1 MATTIAEL
9 LIKMGVSVEGAKAA
23 EGEIKGVTNAAQDTD
38 KKGGGGI
45 KKFGATAGKAFAA
58 VGVAALAAGAAIFKL
73 VNSVTKAADEVIKGA
88 KVAGIGAD
96 EYQRLAFAAKISGAD
111 IQQIAVAS
119 KTVARG
125 MNDAVTKGTGPLI
138 EGLELVG
145 LRIEDVIDLPFEKQ
159 LGVFA
164 DAISGLD
171 SESEKLAASQLILG
185 GRAGPKLATL
195 LAEGSEGI
203 KALGDEAA
211 RTGGVLSGDA
221 LEASAE
227 FQDSITRM
235 KTVIG
240 GVVNTVGI
248 ELIPVVE
255 GIINQIKDWAL
266 ANGRLIA
273 QDIKRFIKKSIP
285 VIKDIAEAVMFV
297 VTGIKD
303 LIEALGGWKPA
314 MAIAT
319 TATIAFK
326 MAMVGALG
334 PIGLIALAIGA
345 LIPVLSGLADE
356 FGSVEDRLEAIDDL
370 VTGLRGKG
378 AGKEFANKDIEE
390 RMRAQEARV
399 RAGERISAGA
409 KQGQG
414 GWFLSDKEKKK
425 LKDDEQRG
433 RDMSQLAQS
442 DLRESEAENQR
453 LLAERQESESA
464 RAAAGAASGKFQK
477 GMTDRRRRLS
487 ELEGSGK
494 LKSGRGSEKRR
505 QDFLMGKIDEAE
517 LTGKRKR
524 GKGGGGSGPAKE
536 PESDVSLA
544 ESLLAIRTGTAD
556 PKQLKQVIQQ
566 LSRKTPSSKSIKPTV
581 AIDFFNFV
589 ITQNIKG
596 ANPTQIAKE
605 SAMAIRGEFEKQTAK
620 AGQTVPTGI
629 AR

>member
-1 MATTIAEL
+1 MSTTIAEL
-9 LIKMGVSVEGAKAA
+9 LINMGVSVEGAKAA
-23 EGEIKGVTNAAQDTD
+23 EGEIKGVTNAAEDTD
-38 KKGGGGI
+38 KKGGAGI
-45 KKFGATAGKAFAA
+45 RNFGATAGKALAA

-73 VNSVTKAADEVIKGA
+73 VDSVTSAADEVVKGSKA
-88 KVAGIGAD
+88 AGLGTEA
-96 EYQRLAFAAKISGAD
+96 YQRLSFAAKISGTD
-111 IQQIAVAS
+111 IKAISIAS
-119 KTVARG
+119 KTAARG
-125 MNDAVTKGTGPLI
+125 LNDAATKGTGPMV

-171 SESEKLAASQLILG
+171 TESEKLAASQLLLG
-185 GRAGPKLATL
+185 SRSGPQLATL
-195 LAEGSEGI
+195 LAEGSAGI
-203 KALGDEAA
+203 EALGDEAA
-211 RTGGVLSGDA
+211 RTGGVLGGDA
-221 LEASAE
+221 LAASAE

-240 GVVNTVGI
+240 GVVNTVGV

-255 GIINQIKDWAL
+255 DIINQIKDWAL
-266 ANGRLIA
+266 ANGSLMA
-273 QDIKRFIKKSIP
+273 QDIKRFVKQAIP

-303 LIEALGGWKPA
+303 LIGALGGFKPA
-314 MAIAT
+314 LAVAT

-326 MAMVGALG
+326 MAMAGVLG
-334 PIGLIALAIGA
+334 PIGLVAVGIAGLVTVVANLAG
-345 LIPVLSGLADE
+345 E
-356 FGSVEDRLEAIDDL
+356 FETVGERLEAIEERAQEI
-370 VTGLRGKG
+370 RGKG
-378 AGKEFANKDIEE
+378 AGKQFANEE
-390 RMRAQEARV
+390 IKGKMWAKEDEFRAAELESKKWAKGEGPVAVKREREAR
-399 RAGERISAGA
+399 RKSMNAQAELGKLEAENRRRLAGQAAEDASA
-409 KQGQG
+409 
-414 GWFLSDKEKKK
+414 KEKKT
-425 LKDDEQRG
+425 RG
-433 RDMSQLAQS
+433 EARKVRS
-442 DLRESEAENQR
+442 DRIA
-453 LLAERQESESA
+453 
-464 RAAAGAASGKFQK
+464 
-477 GMTDRRRRLS
+477 
-487 ELEGSGK
+487 ELEKAGK
-494 LKSGRGSEKRR
+494 LKKGRGLEKRKN
-505 QDFLMGKIDEAE
+505 DFMMGKISESE
-517 LTGKRKR
+517 LIGKPKR
-524 GKGGGGSGPAKE
+524 RKGGGGSAPAKE
-536 PESDVSLA
+536 PESDVTLA

>member
-221 LEASAE
+221 LAASAE

-255 GIINQIKDWAL
+255 DIINQIKNWVL
-266 ANGRLIA
+266 ANGSLIA
-273 QDIKRFIKKSIP
+273 KDIKNFIQKSIP
-285 VIKDIAEAVMFV
+285 VIKDIAEAIVFV

-303 LIEALGGWKPA
+303 LVGALGGFKPA
-314 MAIAT
+314 LAIAT

-326 MAMVGALG
+326 MAMAGVLG
-334 PIGLIALAIGA
+334 PLGLVAVGIAGLVTVVANLAG
-345 LIPVLSGLADE
+345 E
-356 FGSVEDRLEAIDDL
+356 FETVGERLEAIEERAQEI
-370 VTGLRGKG
+370 RGQG
-378 AGKEFANKDIEE
+378 AGKQFANEE
-390 RMRAQEARV
+390 IKGRMWAKEDEFRAAELESKKWGRGESEHARRKEREARDKSRKLQAELGALEAENKRLLSEQAV
-399 RAGERISAGA
+399 EDASA
-409 KQGQG
+409 
-414 GWFLSDKEKKK
+414 KEKKS
-425 LKDDEQRG
+425 RG
-433 RDMSQLAQS
+433 EARKVRS
-442 DLRESEAENQR
+442 DRIA
-453 LLAERQESESA
+453 
-464 RAAAGAASGKFQK
+464 
-477 GMTDRRRRLS
+477 
-487 ELEGSGK
+487 ELEKAGK
-494 LKSGRGSEKRR
+494 LKKGRGLEKRKSA
-505 QDFLMGKIDEAE
+505 FLMGKISESE
-517 LTGKRKR
+517 LIGKPKR
-524 GKGGGGSGPAKE
+524 RKGGGGSGPAKE
-536 PESDVSLA
+536 PESDVGLA

>member
-1 MATTIAEL
+1 MSTTIAEL

-23 EGEIKGVTNAAQDTD
+23 EGEIKGVTNAAEDTD
-38 KKGGGGI
+38 KKGGAGMRN
-45 KKFGATAGKAFAA
+45 FGATAGKALAA

-73 VNSVTKAADEVIKGA
+73 VDSVTSAADEVVKGSKA
-88 KVAGIGAD
+88 AGLGTEA
-96 EYQRLAFAAKISGAD
+96 YQRLSFAAKISGTD
-111 IQQIAVAS
+111 IKAISIAS
-119 KTVARG
+119 KTAARG
-125 MNDAVTKGTGPLI
+125 LNDAATKGTGPMV

-171 SESEKLAASQLILG
+171 TESEKLAASQLLLG
-185 GRAGPKLATL
+185 SRSGPQLATL
-195 LAEGSEGI
+195 LAEGSAGI
-203 KALGDEAA
+203 EALGDEAA
-211 RTGGVLSGDA
+211 RTGGVLGGDA
-221 LEASAE
+221 LAASAE

-240 GVVNTVGI
+240 GVVNTVGV

-255 GIINQIKDWAL
+255 DIINQIKDWAL
-266 ANGRLIA
+266 ANGSLMA
-273 QDIKRFIKKSIP
+273 QDIKRFIKQSIP
-285 VIKDIAEAVMFV
+285 VIKDIAAAVMFV
-297 VTGIKD
+297 VTGIRD
-303 LIEALGGWKPA
+303 LIGALGGWKPA

-326 MAMVGALG
+326 VAMAGALG
-334 PIGLIALAIGA
+334 PIQAIALGIAA
-345 LIPVLSGLADE
+345 MLPVLADMADG
-356 FGSVEDRLEAIDDL
+356 FGGIQDKIEAIDAASKEL
-370 VTGLRGKG
+370 
-378 AGKEFANKDIEE
+378 AGVGPGFVFANKEIEKE
-390 RMRAQEARV
+390 IRKAEADRRKGV
-399 RAGERISAGA
+399 RISNTDDVEGQRVGA
-409 KQGQG
+409 A
-414 GWFLSDKEKKK
+414 
-425 LKDDEQRG
+425 
-433 RDMSQLAQS
+433 AQI
-442 DLRESEAENQR
+442 EAEKRLNRAKAENKR
-453 LLAERQESESA
+453 LLAERDKAEGERATAAQEKKTRGEA
-464 RAAAGAASGKFQK
+464 RKVRS
-477 GMTDRRRRLS
+477 DRIA
-487 ELEGSGK
+487 ELDKAGK
-494 LKSGRGSEKRR
+494 LKKGRGLEKRKN
-505 QDFLMGKIDEAE
+505 DFMMGKISESE
-517 LTGKRKR
+517 LIGKPKR
-524 GKGGGGSGPAKE
+524 GRRGGGRSPAPAKE

-566 LSRKTPSSKSIKPTV
+566 LSRKTPSSKSIRPTV

>member
-45 KKFGATAGKAFAA
+45 KKFAATAGKAFAA

-73 VNSVTKAADEVIKGA
+73 VDSVTSAADEVVKGSKA
-88 KVAGIGAD
+88 AGLGTDA
-96 EYQRLAFAAKISGAD
+96 YQRLSFAAKISGTNIKA
-111 IQQIAVAS
+111 IAIAS

-125 MNDAVTKGTGPLI
+125 LNDAATKGTGPMV

-145 LRIEDVIDLPFEKQ
+145 LRIEDVIDLPFEQQ

-171 SESEKLAASQLILG
+171 TESEKLAASQLLLG
-185 GRAGPKLATL
+185 SRAGPQLATL

-211 RTGGVLSGDA
+211 RTGGVLGGEA
-221 LEASAE
+221 LKKSAE
-227 FQDSITRM
+227 FQDSIVRL
-235 KTVIG
+235 KTSVGGIVNVIATDLAPMVQEMIDG
-240 GVVNTVGI
+240 FKEWTLNNR
-248 ELIPVVE
+248 ELITTNIR
-255 GIINQIKDWAL
+255 G
-266 ANGRLIA
+266 
-273 QDIKRFIKKSIP
+273 FISNVIP
-285 VIKDIAEAVMFV
+285 VIKALASGIGAVIDFV
-297 VTGIKD
+297 GR
-303 LIEALGGWKPA
+303 LIELFGGWKSA
-314 MAIAT
+314 ASLAA

-326 MAMVGALG
+326 LALAGSLG
-334 PIGLIALAIGA
+334 PISAAALAISA
-345 LIPVLSGLADE
+345 LVSIVAALVNQFADVGESLSE
-356 FGSVEDRLEAIDDL
+356 IEQRTIRLRKFK
-370 VTGLRGKG
+370 RGK
-378 AGKEFANKDIEE
+378 KFANEKL
-390 RMRAQEARV
+390 
-399 RAGERISAGA
+399 AGQI
-409 KQGQG
+409 
-414 GWFLSDKEKKK
+414 FD
-425 LKDDEQRG
+425 
-433 RDMSQLAQS
+433 
-442 DLRESEAENQR
+442 
-453 LLAERQESESA
+453 ESA
-464 RAAAGAASGKFQK
+464 RRKRLQEQAENEDISKEDRAKFQAGADTS
-477 GMTDRRRRLS
+477 RRMLE
-487 ELEGSGK
+487 ELEEKNRAGLAKRDQGDRDRASDKAATKDRIATERARIDASVRVRKKLGK
-494 LKSGRGSEKRR
+494 GKRADAIVR
-505 QDFLMGKIDEAE
+505 KVILGTITEDEAI
-517 LTGKRKR
+517 GKKKGRR
-524 GKGGGGSGPAKE
+524 GKGGGGAGPAKE
-536 PESDVSLA
+536 PESDVTLA

>member
-1 MATTIAEL
+1 MSTTVAEL

-45 KKFGATAGKAFAA
+45 KKFGATAGKALAA

-73 VNSVTKAADEVIKGA
+73 VDSVTKSADEVVKGSKA
-88 KVAGIGAD
+88 AGLGTEA
-96 EYQRLAFAAKISGAD
+96 YQRLSFAAKISGTD
-111 IQQIAVAS
+111 IKAISIAS
-119 KTVARG
+119 KTAARG
-125 MNDAVTKGTGPLI
+125 LNDAATKGTGPMV

-164 DAISGLD
+164 DAISGLET
-171 SESEKLAASQLILG
+171 ESEKLAASQLLLG
-185 GRAGPKLATL
+185 SRSGPQLATL
-195 LAEGSEGI
+195 LAEGSAGI
-203 KALGDEAA
+203 EALGDEAA
-211 RTGGVLSGDA
+211 RTGGVLGGDA
-221 LEASAE
+221 LAASAE

-255 GIINQIKDWAL
+255 DIINQIKDWAL
-266 ANGRLIA
+266 ANGSLIA
-273 QDIKRFIKKSIP
+273 QDIKNFIKKSIP
-285 VIKDIAEAVMFV
+285 VIKDIAAAVISV

-314 MAIAT
+314 MVIAT

-326 MAMVGALG
+326 MAMAGALG
-334 PIGLIALAIGA
+334 PIQAIVLGIGLL
-345 LIPVLSGLADE
+345 LPVLADMADS
-356 FGSVEDRLEAIDDL
+356 FGDIQDRLDEIDAASKKL
-370 VTGLRGKG
+370 
-378 AGKEFANKDIEE
+378 AGVGSGFEFANEGIERDIRDAEQ
-390 RMRAQEARV
+390 RQRIAAHATTTGTPEARRTA
-399 RAGERISAGA
+399 RAGLMQIGVT
-409 KQGQG
+409 
-414 GWFLSDKEKKK
+414 LSDLKAENERLLTARKKTEAGQAADAEEKKS
-425 LKDDEQRG
+425 R
-433 RDMSQLAQS
+433 
-442 DLRESEAENQR
+442 
-453 LLAERQESESA
+453 
-464 RAAAGAASGKFQK
+464 GAARKERAG
-477 GMTDRRRRLS
+477 RIA
-487 ELEGSGK
+487 ELEKAGK
-494 LKSGRGSEKRR
+494 LKKGSGLEKRKNA
-505 QDFLMGKIDEAE
+505 FLMGKIDESE
-517 LTGKRKR
+517 LIGKPKR
-524 GKGGGGSGPAKE
+524 GRRGGGGAGPTKE
-536 PESDVSLA
+536 PESDVALA

>member
-1 MATTIAEL
+1 
-9 LIKMGVSVEGAKAA
+9 
-23 EGEIKGVTNAAQDTD
+23 
-38 KKGGGGI
+38 
-45 KKFGATAGKAFAA
+45 
-58 VGVAALAAGAAIFKL
+58 
-73 VNSVTKAADEVIKGA
+73 
-88 KVAGIGAD
+88 
-96 EYQRLAFAAKISGAD
+96 
-111 IQQIAVAS
+111 
-119 KTVARG
+119 
-125 MNDAVTKGTGPLI
+125 
-138 EGLELVG
+138 
-145 LRIEDVIDLPFEKQ
+145 
-159 LGVFA
+159 FA

-221 LEASAE
+221 LAASAE

-255 GIINQIKDWAL
+255 DIINQIKNWVL
-266 ANGRLIA
+266 ANGSLIA
-273 QDIKRFIKKSIP
+273 KDIKNFIQKSIP
-285 VIKDIAEAVMFV
+285 VIKDIAEAIVFV

-303 LIEALGGWKPA
+303 LVGALGGFKPA
-314 MAIAT
+314 LAIAT

-326 MAMVGALG
+326 MAMAGALG
-334 PIGLIALAIGA
+334 PIGLVAVAIGS
-345 LIPVLSGLADE
+345 LIPIIAGMANE
-356 FGSVEDRLEAIDDL
+356 FGTVEERLGEIDEL
-370 VTGLRGKG
+370 ITGIRGKG
-378 AGKEFANKDIEE
+378 AGKEFANEKIAARIREE
-390 RMRAQEARV
+390 EAMVRRAELNAK
-399 RAGERISAGA
+399 RAKIGRRG
-409 KQGQG
+409 
-414 GWFLSDKEKKK
+414 LSDDSDKARG
-425 LKDDEQRG
+425 LAADEQQWRNIAQGAQG
-433 RDMSQLAQS
+433 R
-442 DLRESEAENQR
+442 LRKAEAENKR
-453 LLAERQESESA
+453 LLSERRGDESA

-487 ELEGSGK
+487 ELEESGK

-505 QDFLMGKIDEAE
+505 RDFLMGKISESE
-517 LTGKRKR
+517 LIGKPKR
-524 GKGGGGSGPAKE
+524 RKGGGSPAPAKE
-536 PESDVSLA
+536 PESDVALA

>member
-145 LRIEDVIDLPFEKQ
+145 LRIEDVIDLPFEKH

-221 LEASAE
+221 LAASAE

-255 GIINQIKDWAL
+255 DIINQIKNWVL
-266 ANGRLIA
+266 ANGSLIA
-273 QDIKRFIKKSIP
+273 KDIKNFIQKSIP
-285 VIKDIAEAVMFV
+285 VIKDIAEAIVFV

-303 LIEALGGWKPA
+303 LVGALGGFKPA
-314 MAIAT
+314 LAIAT

-326 MAMVGALG
+326 VAMAGALG
-334 PIGLIALAIGA
+334 PIGLVAVAIGS
-345 LIPVLSGLADE
+345 LIPIIAGMANE
-356 FGSVEDRLEAIDDL
+356 FGTVEERLGEIDEL
-370 VTGLRGKG
+370 ITGIRGKG
-378 AGKEFANKDIEE
+378 AGKEFANEKIAA
-390 RMRAQEARV
+390 RMREEEAMV
-399 RAGERISAGA
+399 RRAELNA
-409 KQGQG
+409 KRAKIGRRG
-414 GWFLSDKEKKK
+414 LSDDSDKARG
-425 LKDDEQRG
+425 LAADEQQWRNISQGAQG
-433 RDMSQLAQS
+433 RLLKA
-442 DLRESEAENQR
+442 EAENER
-453 LLAERQESESA
+453 LLSEQASA
-464 RAAAGAASGKFQK
+464 DASAKEEKTRGEARKVRS
-477 GMTDRRRRLS
+477 DRIA
-487 ELEGSGK
+487 ELEKAGK
-494 LKSGRGSEKRR
+494 LKKGRGLEKRKSA
-505 QDFLMGKIDEAE
+505 FLMGKISESE
-517 LTGKRKR
+517 LIGKPKR
-524 GKGGGGSGPAKE
+524 RKGGGGSGPAKE

-566 LSRKTPSSKSIKPTV
+566 LSRKTPSSKSIKPSV

>member
-1 MATTIAEL
+1 MSTTIAEL

-73 VNSVTKAADEVIKGA
+73 VNSVTKAADEVVKGSKA
-88 KVAGIGAD
+88 AGLGTDA
-96 EYQRLAFAAKISGAD
+96 YQRLSFAAKISGTNIKA
-111 IQQIAVAS
+111 IAIAS

-125 MNDAVTKGTGPLI
+125 LNDAATKGTGPMV

-145 LRIEDVIDLPFEKQ
+145 LRIEDVIDLPFEQQ

-171 SESEKLAASQLILG
+171 SESEKLAASQLLLG
-185 GRAGPKLATL
+185 SRSGPQLATL

-211 RTGGVLSGDA
+211 RTGGVLGGDA
-221 LEASAE
+221 LAASAE

-266 ANGRLIA
+266 ANGSLIA
-273 QDIKRFIKKSIP
+273 QDIKNFIKKSIP
-285 VIKDIAEAVMFV
+285 VIKDIAEAIVFV

-326 MAMVGALG
+326 LAMAGALG
-334 PIGLIALAIGA
+334 PIGALVLGIG
-345 LIPVLSGLADE
+345 LLLPVLADMADG
-356 FGSVEDRLEAIDDL
+356 FGDIQDRLDEIDAASKKL
-370 VTGLRGKG
+370 AGVG
-378 AGKEFANKDIEE
+378 AGFEFANEGIERDIRDAEQ
-390 RMRAQEARV
+390 RQRIAAHATTAGTPEARRTA
-399 RAGERISAGA
+399 RAGLTQIGVT
-409 KQGQG
+409 
-414 GWFLSDKEKKK
+414 LSDLKAENERLLTARKNTEAGKTADAEEKK
-425 LKDDEQRG
+425 R
-433 RDMSQLAQS
+433 R
-442 DLRESEAENQR
+442 
-453 LLAERQESESA
+453 
-464 RAAAGAASGKFQK
+464 GAARKERAG
-477 GMTDRRRRLS
+477 RIA
-487 ELEGSGK
+487 ELEKAGK
-494 LKSGRGSEKRR
+494 LKKGRGLEKRKSA
-505 QDFLMGKIDEAE
+505 FLMGKISESE
-517 LTGKRKR
+517 LIGKPKR
-524 GKGGGGSGPAKE
+524 RKGGGGSGPAKE
-536 PESDVSLA
+536 PESDVGLA

>member
-1 MATTIAEL
+1 MSTTVAEL

-23 EGEIKGVTNAAQDTD
+23 EGEIKGVTNAAEDTD

-285 VIKDIAEAVMFV
+285 VIKAVASAVGTVIEAIKWFVETMRGAENALTV
-297 VTGIKD
+297 VTS
-303 LIEALGGWKPA
+303 AL
-314 MAIAT
+314 
-319 TATIAFK
+319 IAFK
-326 MAMVGALG
+326 VAGLAATG
-334 PIGLIALAIGA
+334 PLGLIAAAFATILPVALKLGDALGDILVDLANLSAAERDIRQRKEGRAGQGAPRQVGSIADPAARAKAAGLIKKSTEIRKQLDSGTGESRRGKSEDEQIAIGKRNTA
-345 LIPVLSGLADE
+345 RRARLAAD
-356 FGSVEDRLEAIDDL
+356 F
-370 VTGLRGKG
+370 
-378 AGKEFANKDIEE
+378 
-390 RMRAQEARV
+390 
-399 RAGERISAGA
+399 
-409 KQGQG
+409 
-414 GWFLSDKEKKK
+414 DKT
-425 LKDDEQRG
+425 
-433 RDMSQLAQS
+433 QS
-442 DLRESEAENQR
+442 DLSAIFDANPELAPVVEAAPE
-453 LLAERQESESA
+453 APA
-464 RAAAGAASGKFQK
+464 KK
-477 GMTDRRRRLS
+477 
-487 ELEGSGK
+487 K
-494 LKSGRGSEKRR
+494 KKRR
-505 QDFLMGKIDEAE
+505 
-517 LTGKRKR
+517 
-524 GKGGGGSGPAKE
+524 GGGGKGKKSKAAE
-536 PESDVSLA
+536 QTESDVTLA